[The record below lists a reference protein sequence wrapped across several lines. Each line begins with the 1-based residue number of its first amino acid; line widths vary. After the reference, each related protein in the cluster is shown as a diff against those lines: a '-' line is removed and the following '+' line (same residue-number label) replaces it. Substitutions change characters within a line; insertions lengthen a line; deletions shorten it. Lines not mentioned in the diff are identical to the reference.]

1 MLVQNFPDGH
11 FSMLQVSLGIDVE
24 PDCPPY
30 LASQYRGV
38 TDGLPRVLDVLD
50 AAGVPTTCFCTG
62 VVAERFPHRISDL
75 LQRGHELGSH
85 GHTHRPFDT
94 LDEAD
99 ARREIDCS
107 TDVLRSFGA
116 PVTSFRAPN
125 LRFPDR
131 YLPMLEQRGFMVDSS
146 QAKYKRAYYTSRAR
160 TPLTRFAAS
169 MTSSVLRLPPWL
181 RDPWLSSLASPVVL
195 FVHPW
200 EFVDLRHERLRL
212 DCRFKT
218 GDAALRAIREVVDL
232 FRRRGAQF
240 VRMDHLGRDR
250 TLRRVA

>member
-1 MLVQNFPDGH
+1 
-11 FSMLQVSLGIDVE
+11 MLQVSLGIDVE

-38 TDGLPRVLDVLD
+38 MEGLPRVLDVLD

-62 VVAERFPHRISDL
+62 VVAERFPHRVGDL
-75 LQRGHELGSH
+75 VERGHELASH

-94 LDEAD
+94 LEDAD
-99 ARREIDCS
+99 AHAEIARS
-107 TDVLRSFGA
+107 TEVLRGFGA

-125 LRFPDR
+125 LRFQDR
-131 YLPMLEQRGFMVDSS
+131 YLPILEQHGFLVDSS
-146 QAKYKRAYYTSRAR
+146 QAKYKRAFYTSRA
-160 TPLTRFAAS
+160 PTRLSRVPAS

-181 RDPWLSSLASPVVL
+181 RDPWLLSLASPVVL

-200 EFVDLRHERLRL
+200 EFVDLRRERLRL

-218 GDAALRAIREVVDL
+218 GNEALRAVREVIDL
-232 FRRRGAQF
+232 FRGRGASF
-240 VRMDHLGRDR
+240 VRMRELGQSSAAS
-250 TLRRVA
+250 RVA